1 MHRTNRRAYVI
12 SALVAICA
20 TLAFSLAPLNAQ
32 ALSTDSFYTGT
43 KSGGGS
49 RVNAEPVTAETGVTY
64 ALYYTDDSGQT
75 SNYAYVSDTDVN
87 RMDKSVADVD
97 LVRNLRAVIVVTNP
111 TDAPISIN
119 ARVTTP
125 YGDYAGGGGN
135 DRPVVR
141 LSGPA
146 TIETTAPDTELF
158 AKLSADSGSTE
169 LVSLGDAA
177 GTYAGANSWADLKTI
192 ALSGSIQPSETVTIT
207 LPLELT
213 NRSREVLYG
222 HGFARVGLW
231 SSSTLE
237 GRNTG
242 ASTFLRFAE
251 QLTEKDAD
259 GKTVDLFSGGGKY
272 LGVTLLP
279 DGSPLSGT
287 FTPVPAEVQEAIP
300 EVSLEDFHID
310 NINYL
315 DRHSP
320 DDNQSMYSGSVYTI
334 DLRRIRDAIKDLGWS
349 VGTGNSAVVYP
360 GLPDWVLSVDDDP
373 SDDLMQEYRYRKA
386 AAEADIVNPDG
397 SKAILDGVNA
407 DGIRIGSVHVRL
419 RPTIQTRDLELS
431 VGDTWQPSDSLV
443 SMVDHAR
450 SQVSLDDT
458 AHARVEHNVDTT
470 LPGVYAVRFYHHP
483 SGNAASGGDY
493 ETSRAASVT
502 VMGDYRIAYDANGGT
517 GAPATKESRAAAAT
531 LETVVSSQEPT
542 REGFAFVGWNTKADG
557 TGTAYDAGA
566 HLSLPYANH
575 DLILYAQWKP
585 VDKDPGTS
593 GQQGG
598 KDGSSTSPRG
608 EKNGGRSGDPTSEK
622 SGTKK
627 ASARQRAGVPETG
640 DATTNVPL
648 FLLGAAIPL
657 VAVGSIL
664 IVRERRS

>member
-1 MHRTNRRAYVI
+1 
-12 SALVAICA
+12 
-20 TLAFSLAPLNAQ
+20 
-32 ALSTDSFYTGT
+32 
-43 KSGGGS
+43 
-49 RVNAEPVTAETGVTY
+49 
-64 ALYYTDDSGQT
+64 
-75 SNYAYVSDTDVN
+75 
-87 RMDKSVADVD
+87 
-97 LVRNLRAVIVVTNP
+97 
-111 TDAPISIN
+111 
-119 ARVTTP
+119 
-125 YGDYAGGGGN
+125 
-135 DRPVVR
+135 
-141 LSGPA
+141 
-146 TIETTAPDTELF
+146 
-158 AKLSADSGSTE
+158 
-169 LVSLGDAA
+169 
-177 GTYAGANSWADLKTI
+177 
-192 ALSGSIQPSETVTIT
+192 
-207 LPLELT
+207 
-213 NRSREVLYG
+213 
-222 HGFARVGLW
+222 
-231 SSSTLE
+231 
-237 GRNTG
+237 
-242 ASTFLRFAE
+242 
-251 QLTEKDAD
+251 
-259 GKTVDLFSGGGKY
+259 
-272 LGVTLLP
+272 
-279 DGSPLSGT
+279 
-287 FTPVPAEVQEAIP
+287 
-300 EVSLEDFHID
+300 
-310 NINYL
+310 
-315 DRHSP
+315 
-320 DDNQSMYSGSVYTI
+320 MYSGSVYTI

-349 VGTGNSAVVYP
+349 VGTGSSAVVYP

-419 RPTIQTRDLELS
+419 RPTVQTRDLELS
-431 VGDTWQPSDSLV
+431 VGDAWQPSDSLV
-443 SMVDHAR
+443 SMVDHAG

-517 GAPATKESRAAAAT
+517 GAPATEESRAAAAT
-531 LETVVSSQEPT
+531 LETAASSQEPT

-575 DLILYAQWKP
+575 DLTLYAQWKP

-593 GQQGG
+593 GQQDG
-598 KDGSSTSPRG
+598 KDSSSTSPRG
-608 EKNGGRSGDPTSEK
+608 EKNGGRGGDPTSEK

-627 ASARQRAGVPETG
+627 ASARQRAGAPETG